1 MLANNSNTIKYIG
14 FSDSKEVEIMEDKM
28 KTQIGT
34 PRYWAPELFD
44 CVDMKFDSK
53 IDIW

>member
-14 FSDSKEVEIMEDKM
+14 FSDSKEVEDMKTKM
-28 KTQIGT
+28 TTQIGV

-44 CVDMKFDSK
+44 CVDMKFDFK